1 MTKQSHKHK
10 PVLAVTMGE
19 PGGIGPEIVAKLFES
34 YRPARS
40 SVVIVG
46 GLPVLESCRRGLA
59 RHIEILS
66 SETLNTGVQL
76 PQVSFLD
83 TGCRARYAT
92 GKDSRG
98 GGRHAGMA
106 LDLAC
111 RLASEG
117 VVQAI
122 VTAPLSKKSLDL
134 AGYRFA
140 GHTEFLARYFGAPDC
155 QMMMV
160 YKGFRVVPLTRHIP
174 VKKISRLLSKGRVLT
189 GLTVVHNALRSQFG
203 VTEPRIAIAGLN
215 PHAGEAGIL
224 GTEDLEVI
232 RPAVRAARRRGI
244 DAVGP
249 LPADSMFQQAQ
260 SGTFDAFMAMY
271 HDQGLIPFKMVAKRR
286 GVNVTVGLPIVRTSV
301 DHGVAYDAVGA
312 GTASFISLREAY
324 QLAERMVVRGR
335 MRTD

>member
-1 MTKQSHKHK
+1 MTKKSRKSR
-10 PVLAVTMGE
+10 PVLAVTIGE

-40 SVVIVG
+40 NAIIVG
-46 GLPVLESCRRGLA
+46 GLPVMERYRDSLERP
-59 RHIEILS
+59 IEILDP
-66 SETLNTGVQL
+66 EALHAGVKL
-76 PQVSFLD
+76 PRVSFLD

-98 GGRHAGMA
+98 GGRHAGTA

-111 RLASEG
+111 RLARQG
-117 VVQAI
+117 TVQAI
-122 VTAPLSKKSLDL
+122 VTAPLSKRSLDL

-160 YKGFRVVPLTRHIP
+160 YKDFRVVPLTRHIP
-174 VKKISRLLSKGRVLT
+174 IKKISRVLSKEHVLT

-203 VTEPRIAIAGLN
+203 VTAPRIAVAGLN
-215 PHAGEAGIL
+215 PHAGESGIL

-232 RPAVRAARRRGI
+232 HPAVRAARRRGI
-244 DAVGP
+244 DAIGP

-271 HDQGLIPFKMVAKRR
+271 HDQGLVPFKMLAKRR

-312 GTASFISLREAY
+312 GTASFVSLRQAY
-324 QLAERMVVRGR
+324 QLAEKMVVRGR
-335 MRTD
+335 MRTG